1 MKVSKRF
8 YLIVSLLMRGC
19 TIPFFIMRNNATQR
33 DIGRISLFVLC
44 LIGTLFLHA
53 ADIPTKDKVGPHC
66 MTDTIER
73 INAPFAM
80 PQLEKPQFPDHRLV
94 VKMKKKGLS
103 TENIQKAID
112 QLASLGGGRVV
123 IPCGKWKTGRIILRS
138 NINLEIQ
145 QGAELEFSGFIRDY
159 LPAVFTRD
167 EGIEI
172 YSLGACIYAH
182 DAENIAVTG
191 KGRIIGPSIDC
202 EIFRINKE
210 KALNIENVVGDKP
223 LKERIYDGLKSAE
236 VFLPKTIAPINCKN
250 VLIEEVT
257 LDRGLYWNIVPQ
269 YCEDVIIRGV
279 TVTSFGHGRTDG
291 IDVESSCNVLIEYC
305 SLDCSDDCYT
315 IKSGRGKD
323 GVKVGRPSENIV
335 IRYCIANR
343 GAGGIVCGTEIAG
356 GIRNVYM
363 HDCVF
368 DGTDQAFRFKTLR
381 PRGGG
386 AENIYIERVRAS
398 VKGAAFYCNMLG
410 SQKWGG
416 ELAMRFPA
424 RKINEFTP
432 DFHAIT
438 ISNVIIEDCS
448 SLIDVNAL
456 PERPLANVRISRIT
470 ATCKS
475 LGKMRDVSSFIVKN
489 AQIITADPVLTVD
502 GCNGILLLGVK
513 NMHSSRAIQI
523 NYEGERLDSVLIQ
536 DYPLTYQSIK
546 PGRVWLDTNGNPI
559 QAHGFQLFEKD
570 GLYYWY
576 GENKE
581 YTTLGRNVWT
591 YGIRCYRSRD
601 FYNWEDC
608 GLIIKPDTVNPL
620 SPLHYSQTLDRP
632 HIIYNEKTGK
642 YVCWIKSMDTDG
654 YFVILQADD
663 LLGPYEYVRSLKPR
677 GYGVG
682 DFDMYVDS
690 ETGNG
695 YVWFERPHWEMICA
709 RLSDDF
715 LDITPDYSKHFIGL
729 RPPFT
734 REAPAH
740 FMYEGK
746 HYLFTSG
753 TTGYVPNLSLVSSFD
768 DYHGEYTDLG
778 NPHPADKYQSS
789 FFSQITD
796 VIKIPGKDLYV
807 ALADRWLPQLT
818 GTDIPIRTAKNKEK
832 QYVGHKPFPRD
843 FNQPKTKDKRKQT
856 RTKWDTT
863 VHATYVFLPIVFKDG
878 VPQIEWLDEWRIEDY
893 E

>member
-1 MKVSKRF
+1 MLCK
-8 YLIVSLLMRGC
+8 LIPL
-19 TIPFFIMRNNATQR
+19 FI
-33 DIGRISLFVLC
+33 LC
-44 LIGTLFLHA
+44 LMTIS
-53 ADIPTKDKVGPHC
+53 DIFAQNKNVTSTVIPNKNHVGPYI
-66 MTDTIER
+66 MTDTIRR
-73 INAPFAM
+73 IDAPFSM
-80 PQLEKPQFPDHRLV
+80 PQLRRLQFPDRRV
-94 VKMKKKGLS
+94 IVKMKKSGPS
-103 TENIQKAID
+103 TQNIQDAID
-112 QLASLGGGRVV
+112 KLADSGGGTVV
-123 IPCGKWKTGRIILRS
+123 IPCGRWKTGRIILKS

-145 QGAELEFSGFIRDY
+145 EGAELKFSGSIKDY

-172 YSLGACIYAH
+172 YSLGAFIYACN
-182 DAENIAVTG
+182 AENIGVTG
-191 KGRIIGPSIDC
+191 KGRIIGPSTDC
-202 EIFRINKE
+202 EIFRINKD
-210 KALNIENVVGDKP
+210 KALNIEVVVNDKP
-223 LKERIYDGLKSAE
+223 LEERIYDGIQNAE

-250 VLIEEVT
+250 VLIEGVT

-269 YCEDVIIRGV
+269 YCENVIIRGV

-291 IDVESSCNVLIEYC
+291 IDVESSRNVLIEYC
-305 SLDCSDDCYT
+305 SLDCQDDCYT

-356 GIRNVYM
+356 GVRNVYM

-386 AENIYIERVRAS
+386 VENVYIERVRARL
-398 VKGAAFYCNMLG
+398 KGPAFYCNMLG
-410 SQKWGG
+410 SIKWGG
-416 ELAMRFPA
+416 DLAKRFPA
-424 RKINEFTP
+424 RKIDEFTP
-432 DFHAIT
+432 DFRR
-438 ISNVIIEDCS
+438 ISISDVIIEDCTY
-448 SLIDVNAL
+448 LIDVDAL
-456 PERPLANVRISRIT
+456 PERPLANVQISHVT
-470 ATCKS
+470 AKCKS
-475 LGKMRDVSSFIVKN
+475 LGKMRDVSSFTFKN
-489 AQIITADPVLTVD
+489 AQITTTDPILKVD
-502 GCNGILLLGVK
+502 GCSGVRLLDVK
-513 NMHSSRAIQI
+513 NTEPEQAIQI
-523 NYEGERLDSVLIQ
+523 NYEGENPDSVLVQ
-536 DYPLTYQSIK
+536 DYPLTYHSIR
-546 PGRVWLDTNGNPI
+546 PGQVWLDTNGNPI
-559 QAHGFQLFEKD
+559 QAHGFQLLEKD
-570 GLYYWY
+570 GIYYWY

-581 YTTLGRNVWT
+581 YTTLGSNVWT

-663 LLGPYEYVRSLKPR
+663 LLGPYEYVRSLKPG

-682 DFDMYVDS
+682 DFDMYVDP

-709 RLSDDF
+709 RLTDDF
-715 LDITPDYSKHFIGL
+715 MDITPGYSKHFIGL

-734 REAPAH
+734 REAPTH
-740 FMYEGK
+740 FVYEGT

-768 DYHGEYTDLG
+768 DYHGDYVDLG
-778 NPHPADKYQSS
+778 NPHPADKFQSS
-789 FFSQITD
+789 FSSQITD
-796 VIKIPGKDLYV
+796 VIKIPGKNLYV

-818 GTDIPIRTAKNKEK
+818 NTDIPMRTARNKEK
-832 QYVGHKPFPRD
+832 HYLDHQPFPKD
-843 FNQPKTKDKRKQT
+843 FSEPKTKDKRNQK

-863 VHATYVFLPIVFKDG
+863 FNATYVFLPIIFKDG
-878 VPQIEWLDEWRIEDY
+878 VPQIEWLDEWKIEDY
-893 E
+893 EN